1 MSAGSGTR
9 PGRSNKDE
17 RRSLR
22 LGVALLAVAVA
33 VSTTVA
39 LIAWQLNSGE
49 RGPGGV
55 LGPYVLTNSSRSV
68 SLEFPE
74 CAVVTTNWRAV
85 TGVAANFSV
94 WPPPLR
100 VSSTC
105 TGPAPTNSTCPQ
117 SGCDPYEGPPVCYET
132 GQGGSCSFTSTQ
144 TGYEFDL
151 YSACSPTSCPSLGG
165 LTVSFTASDT

>member
-1 MSAGSGTR
+1 MSEGPGTLR
-9 PGRSNKDE
+9 GGPNQDE

-33 VSTTVA
+33 VSATFA
-39 LIAWQLNSGE
+39 LVAWQLNSGE

-74 CAVVTTNWRAV
+74 CAAVAANWSVVTGT
-85 TGVAANFSV
+85 AANFSV

-100 VSSTC
+100 LASTC
-105 TGPAPTNSTCPQ
+105 TGPSPTNSTCPQ
-117 SGCDPYEGPPVCYET
+117 SGCDPYEGPPICYET

-144 TGYEFDL
+144 TGYEFYL
-151 YSACSPTSCPSLGG
+151 YSACSPTRCPPLGD
-165 LTVSFTASDT
+165 LTVSFTASYT